1 MFKSPTM
8 ANHDWLFIGMDKQ
21 SFQNSTIE
29 YQQLDQKNMSKTFK
43 EKTGQQIAT
52 ITAGQLPKTCE
63 VI

>member
-1 MFKSPTM
+1 
-8 ANHDWLFIGMDKQ
+8 MDKQ